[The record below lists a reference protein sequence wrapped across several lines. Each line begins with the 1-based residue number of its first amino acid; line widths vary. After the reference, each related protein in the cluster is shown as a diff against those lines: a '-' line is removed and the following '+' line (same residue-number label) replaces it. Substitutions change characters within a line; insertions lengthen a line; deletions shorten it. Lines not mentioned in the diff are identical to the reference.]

1 MTETELRDITVKPT
15 NLSAPGEEIGT
26 RDLDPPA
33 GKHAM
38 FVIVRSWHMEF
49 VLHDYI
55 IIYVIIMPTKSS

>member
-1 MTETELRDITVKPT
+1 MTETELMDITVKPT

-49 VLHDYI
+49 VLHHYI
-55 IIYVIIMPTKSS
+55 IIIIMPTKSS

>member
-1 MTETELRDITVKPT
+1 MTETELRDIIVKPT

-38 FVIVRSWHMEF
+38 FVTVRSWHMIF
-49 VLHDYI
+49 LISHYI
-55 IIYVIIMPTKSS
+55 MI

>member
-1 MTETELRDITVKPT
+1 MTETELRDIIVKPT

-49 VLHDYI
+49 VLHHYI
-55 IIYVIIMPTKSS
+55 IM